1 MTQNWGPPNYPPRP
15 PPYQQPPQYQ
25 PPVQYQ
31 LPDPDYREPQG
42 DPTAKRVMFFLAGGC
57 FTLVLVTCCLLLL
70 AMAWVVDERMGIT
83 TPAEETAASVYE
95 LPQSSPADPF
105 APGAEIAPPAAPPAE
120 SQPVEQPAESAAPAG
135 GYTFGQPVTAADVS
149 VELTVFDLQRNVQ
162 PVNLMPAD
170 GMEFV
175 AVAVQL
181 RSLEPTAFA
190 KVYELSNFQL
200 QNAQGTIYQP
210 DPQADDGRRLQNG
223 QLADGAIVEGDLLF
237 HVPAGDGPF
246 TLLWQS
252 TGSAQSYPV
261 SLQ

>member
-1 MTQNWGPPNYPPRP
+1 MTQNWGTPNYPPRP
-15 PPYQQPPQYQ
+15 PQYQQPPQYQ

-42 DPTAKRVMFFLAGGC
+42 DPPIKRATFFLAGSC
-57 FTLVLVTCCLLLL
+57 FTLILVACCLLLL
-70 AMAWVVDERMGIT
+70 AAAWVADERLGLT
-83 TPAEETAASVYE
+83 TPKEETAASAYE
-95 LPQSSPADPF
+95 LPQSNPANPF
-105 APGAEIAPPAAPPAE
+105 VPGAEIAPPAA
-120 SQPVEQPAESAAPAG
+120 QPSEEQPAVEGEAPADG
-135 GYTFGQPVTAADVS
+135 GGSTLGQPVTAADVS
-149 VELTVFDLQRNVQ
+149 VELTVFDLQRTVQ
-162 PVNLMPAD
+162 PVNLMPAE

-181 RSLEPTAFA
+181 RSLQPTAFA
-190 KVYELSNFQL
+190 KVYEISNFQL

-252 TGSAQSYPV
+252 TGSAQSYSV
-261 SLQ
+261 NLQ